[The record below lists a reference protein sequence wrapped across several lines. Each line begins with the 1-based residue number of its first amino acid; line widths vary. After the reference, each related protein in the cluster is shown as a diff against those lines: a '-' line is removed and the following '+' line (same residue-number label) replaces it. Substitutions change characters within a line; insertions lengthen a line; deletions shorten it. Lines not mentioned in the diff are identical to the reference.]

1 LTPTLDL
8 SPAVRREIAEAC
20 ERLSLDYS
28 HFADTGRMDEWAR
41 LFAEDGEL
49 HVFGQVQK
57 GREAILNAVAGG
69 GETAT
74 LHCVSN
80 IRIDVVNEDW
90 AAGTAYVAAF
100 MKAAN
105 AAASAAVVAPAAV
118 GIYRDRYRRT
128 EQGWRFAQR
137 AFEPFLMRAG

>member
-1 LTPTLDL
+1 MTPTLDL

-49 HVFGQVQK
+49 HLFGQVQK
-57 GREAILNAVAGG
+57 GREAIRNAVAGG
-69 GETAT
+69 GDTAT

-80 IRIDVVNEDW
+80 IRIDVVNEDE

-100 MKAAN
+100 VKAAN
-105 AAASAAVVAPAAV
+105 DASVSVVAPAAV
-118 GIYRDRYRRT
+118 GVYRDRYRRT
-128 EQGWRFAQR
+128 AEGWRFAQR